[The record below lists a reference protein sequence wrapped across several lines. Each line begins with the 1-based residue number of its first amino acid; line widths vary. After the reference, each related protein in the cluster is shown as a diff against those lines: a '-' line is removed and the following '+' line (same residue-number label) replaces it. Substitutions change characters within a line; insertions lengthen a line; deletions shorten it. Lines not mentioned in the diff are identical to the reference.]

1 MSVHRL
7 TYTIVSLTAAF
18 VLFFSTGQV
27 CGAEPGG
34 APEPGGPG
42 ESVRTGQ
49 VASDIENDTEK
60 RPLRVTSDTME
71 ADRGSR
77 TVTFRGN
84 VVAEEGVTICSD
96 ELSLSYGTG
105 EEITE
110 IKATGNVK
118 ILDGTKRASGD
129 RATYDRKAKVVVISG
144 GALAS
149 QCTDT
154 VGGEKITFYLDTD
167 DVIIDGGEGGRVRAV
182 IMPEKECGTSVESEE
197 FRCSGSR

>member
-1 MSVHRL
+1 M
-7 TYTIVSLTAAF
+7 
-18 VLFFSTGQV
+18 TGVRGQA
-27 CGAEPGG
+27 AEPGQ
-34 APEPGGPG
+34 P
-42 ESVRTGQ
+42 GQ
-49 VASDIENDTEK
+49 VAPEIEDDTEK
-60 RPLRVTSDTME
+60 RPLKITSDTME

-96 ELSLSYGTG
+96 ELRLSYGTG

-118 ILDGTKRASGD
+118 ILDGTKRARGD
-129 RATYDRKAKVVVISG
+129 RATYDREDKVVVISG
-144 GALAS
+144 GALVS
-149 QCTDT
+149 QCKDT

-182 IMPEKECGTSVESEE
+182 IMPEKKCGTSVESEE